1 MSIRTTGYV
10 PNLRA
15 PSRQTPSQRM
25 WLIVALCVFLPP
37 VGLLML
43 WTQARN
49 PLRGKLIV
57 SIIAV
62 LSMTLMLTI
71 YISTHQS
78 PKYAQVPPS
87 YQYLGQQVGQNGYYD
102 ATRGLT
108 TPEPDASAQQ
118 AGAQQPSA
126 TIIPAAPGY

>member
-1 MSIRTTGYV
+1 MRTTGYV
-10 PNLRA
+10 PNLKA
-15 PSRQTPSQRM
+15 PSRRTPSQRM

-71 YISTHQS
+71 YISAHQS
-78 PKYAQVPPS
+78 PNYAQVPPNYDHLAQS
-87 YQYLGQQVGQNGYYD
+87 GYYD

-108 TPEPDASAQQ
+108 
-118 AGAQQPSA
+118 AGTVTATVQPAAAQPSA
-126 TIIPAAPGY
+126 TFAPAAPGY